1 MAEDSQNTG
10 LIISHKK
17 GVPVYETNP
26 SIPHPDG
33 IKKRRP
39 VRLGNDRKGF
49 VIDGAGEVLGV
60 GVGAFYE
67 FEEVDD
73 TRFVKLFLAGV
84 KQAAGLNKSGLSM
97 FELVYK
103 LVQDTPNTDK

>member
-1 MAEDSQNTG
+1 MAENSQNTG
-10 LIISHKK
+10 LIINHKK
-17 GVPVYETNP
+17 GGPVYETNP

-33 IKKRRP
+33 IRKRRP

-67 FEEVDD
+67 FEEVDAPA
-73 TRFVKLFLAGV
+73 L
-84 KQAAGLNKSGLSM
+84 LNCSWPVLNRPP
-97 FELVYK
+97 
-103 LVQDTPNTDK
+103 D